1 MNERE
6 YYLIFFKDNKLHI
19 GVIKRAEYCSVFIG
33 AILGFFYVVDKKIFR
48 CRSPP
53 LINLKFKKNFKL
65 IGGKKDGRTPKKK
78 KI

>member
-19 GVIKRAEYCSVFIG
+19 EVIKRAEYCSVFIG
-33 AILGFFYVVDKKIFR
+33 AILGFFCVVDKKRFR

-53 LINLKFKKNFKL
+53 FINLIFKNSN
-65 IGGKKDGRTPKKK
+65 
-78 KI
+78 